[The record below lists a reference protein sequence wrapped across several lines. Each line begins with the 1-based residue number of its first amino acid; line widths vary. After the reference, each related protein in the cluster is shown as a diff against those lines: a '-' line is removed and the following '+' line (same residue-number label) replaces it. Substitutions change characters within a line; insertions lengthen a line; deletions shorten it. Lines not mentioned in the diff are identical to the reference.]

1 MRKIAF
7 TNTNLITCGGII
19 TNYEYVS
26 RLKKLGYEADIYA
39 EDGNDVLG
47 SAYRVTHRPLRDI
60 STFDDDDIIIANR
73 WEQCEALNQLKGKKF
88 QFVQGDDLYLLG
100 GSEQCKRW
108 RNDPEW
114 NLIGVSAYALKNWG
128 RGEVIPNGLSDIFK
142 VPNYQVKDI
151 DVLVEGNNEPNKNI
165 DEAIRIAKQIGGR
178 IVWLG
183 RETRA
188 IEGVET
194 ITNPPFNEI
203 PRIYQRAKYMI
214 KLSKSEGFCLPIL
227 EAMASG
233 AIVIT
238 RPMGGNDFCD
248 YGINCLS
255 VSEAIAEIIKTLSGE
270 DLEDIRQNAKE
281 TAKNFSWDEST
292 AKLVQICSR

>member
-1 MRKIAF
+1 MPKIAF
-7 TNTNLITCGGII
+7 VNTNLIVCGGII

-39 EDGNDVLG
+39 EEGNDALRNT
-47 SAYRVTHRPLRDI
+47 YRIDHRPIRDL

-73 WEQCEALNQLKGKKF
+73 WEQCEALNQFKGKKF

-108 RNDPEW
+108 RNDQNW
-114 NLIGVSAYALKNWG
+114 KLIGVSSFSLKNWG
-128 RGEVIPNGLSDIFK
+128 RGEVIPNGLSEIFK

-165 DEAIRIAKQIGGR
+165 DEAIALAKQIGGR

-183 RETRA
+183 RETKA
-188 IEGVET
+188 VEGVET
-194 ITNPPFNEI
+194 ITNPPFSEI

-227 EAMASG
+227 ESMASG
-233 AIVIT
+233 AIVVT

-248 YGINCLS
+248 YGINCL
-255 VSEAIAEIIKTLSGE
+255 EASGAIVELIKTLSDE
-270 DLEDIRQNAKE
+270 DLDEIRINAKE
-281 TAKNFSWDEST
+281 TSKLFSWDEST
-292 AKLVQICSR
+292 AKLIQICSR

>member
-1 MRKIAF
+1 MRKIAWVES
-7 TNTNLITCGGII
+7 NLITCGGVIVPF
-19 TNYEYVS
+19 EYIS

-39 EDGNDVLG
+39 EEKNTVLENHF
-47 SAYRVTHRPLRDI
+47 RVYHRPISDL

-73 WEQCEALNQLKGKKF
+73 WEQCEALNQFKGKKF
-88 QFVQGDDLYLLG
+88 QFVQGDDLYLIG
-100 GSEQCKRW
+100 GSEQCKKW

-114 NLIGVSAYALKNWG
+114 KLIGVSAYALKNWG

-165 DEAIRIAKQIGGR
+165 EEAIRIAKQIGGR

-188 IEGVET
+188 VEGVET
-194 ITNPPFNEI
+194 ITNPPFSEI

-255 VSEAIAEIIKTLSGE
+255 TSEAIAELIKTLSEE

-292 AKLVQICSR
+292 AKLIQICSR